1 METSSLW
8 NANSGLQNV
17 LRVWKEVLLAFCKT
31 KKKQNPHDTFIRM
44 KPNDTNGCASFCALQ
59 NALFSNWM

>member
-17 LRVWKEVLLAFCKT
+17 LRVWKEVLLAFCKA
-31 KKKQNPHDTFIRM
+31 KKKQNPHDTFI
-44 KPNDTNGCASFCALQ
+44 G
-59 NALFSNWM
+59 